1 MNFAGSVVGVH
12 CARGHGFSKST
23 AMFIDIVA
31 GMGVAG
37 DAHAGRTVK
46 HRSRVA
52 VDPDQP
58 NLRQVHLIASE
69 LLDEVNGLGFDV
81 APGALGENI
90 TTRGIDL
97 IGLPRGTVLTIG
109 DVRLSVT
116 GLRNPCSQIE
126 KFRPGLL
133 KLMVGKWED
142 GTPLLRTGIMTIV
155 LSGGSVRAGDGIE
168 VGLPDEPH
176 IRLERV

>member
-1 MNFAGSVVGVH
+1 MRARAQFFQNDRYVH
-12 CARGHGFSKST
+12 RHYRRARRCRRCPCGQDGQ
-23 AMFIDIVA
+23 APLPL
-31 GMGVAG
+31 
-37 DAHAGRTVK
+37 
-46 HRSRVA
+46 A

-58 NLRQVHLIASE
+58 NLRQVHLVASE
-69 LLDEVNGLGFDV
+69 LLDEVNEQGFEV

-97 IGLPRGTVLTIG
+97 IGLPRGTVLAIG

-133 KLMVGKWED
+133 KLMVGKRED
-142 GTPLLRTGIMTIV
+142 GTPLLRTGIMTIAV
-155 LSGGSVRAGDGIE
+155 SGGSVRAGDTIE
-168 VGLPDEPH
+168 ISLPAEPH
-176 IRLERV
+176 SRLERV